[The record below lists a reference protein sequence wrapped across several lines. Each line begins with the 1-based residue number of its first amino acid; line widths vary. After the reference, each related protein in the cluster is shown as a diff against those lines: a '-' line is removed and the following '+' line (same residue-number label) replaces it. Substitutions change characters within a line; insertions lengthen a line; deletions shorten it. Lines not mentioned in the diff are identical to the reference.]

1 MLIRVKGLE
10 QRDGVWKYRRM
21 VPRRLRSVLPVYQ
34 VVRSLRTSDR
44 EAALRA
50 LPAVKAEVDRIFRE
64 AEAALANPAV
74 RDYKATQEVQRAVRR
89 ALEADAEDRF
99 RRPRVDSEPPSENNP
114 GGVVGDEEIE
124 ALAITD
130 ALEKLENAKGEGA
143 ATQRAVL
150 LALLKRL
157 NGQPEEVSNDDDN
170 PPLSIV
176 FDRWREERQP
186 PAKTWEEWATARR
199 RFEAVVGADL
209 PVRSITKGHVR
220 AFKDALLK
228 MPARRRGVAPD
239 GQPAKL
245 APASIQK
252 QLNALRSVLSWAVS
266 HGYLET
272 NPGTGISHA
281 RANGSHNDDTRR
293 LPYDADDLSKLF
305 ASIEKRTGADRW
317 LPLLELWTGARLEEL
332 GQLRAGD
339 VGQDGGVPFIYIHG
353 GDGRRVKNRGSERR
367 VPLHPQ
373 LLRLGFLNFVQA
385 QREAGHARLFPELK
399 PDRHGKLTR
408 LWGKRYRYFA
418 RSVGVTDP
426 RKTFHSFRHGF
437 KDAARAV
444 MPEEHHDAITGHS
457 NGSVGRSY
465 GRGVPLRVLAESMA
479 KVRFAG
485 LG

>member
-21 VPRRLRSVLPVYQ
+21 VPRRLRSVLPAYQ
-34 VVRSLRTSDR
+34 IVRSLRTSDR

-74 RDYKATQEVQRAVRR
+74 RDYKATQAIQRSVRA
-89 ALEADAEDRF
+89 ALQEDAEDRF
-99 RRPRVDSEPPSENNP
+99 RRPRVDSEPPSEDNP
-114 GGVVGDEEIE
+114 EGVVGDEEVE
-124 ALAITD
+124 AVAITD
-130 ALEKLENAKGEGA
+130 ALERLATAKGKDV
-143 ATQRAVL
+143 ATQRAIL
-150 LALLKRL
+150 HAILKRL
-157 NGQPEEVSNDDDN
+157 NGQPEEATAEDN

-186 PAKTWEEWATARR
+186 PAKTWEEWNTTRR
-199 RFEAVVGADL
+199 RFEAVVNGDL
-209 PVRSITKGHVR
+209 PVKSITKAHVR
-220 AFKDALLK
+220 NFKEALLK
-228 MPARRRGVAPD
+228 MPARRRGVGPD

-245 APASIQK
+245 SPASIQK

-266 HGYLET
+266 QGYLET

-281 RANGSHNDDTRR
+281 RANGAHGEGARR
-293 LPYDADDLSKLF
+293 LPYDADDLGRLF
-305 ASIEKRTGADRW
+305 ASIEEKKGADRW
-317 LPLLELWTGARLEEL
+317 LPLLGLWTGARLEEL
-332 GQLRAGD
+332 GQLRVED
-339 VGQDGGVPFIYIHG
+339 VGEDAAVPFIFIRG
-353 GDGRRVKNRGSERR
+353 GDGRRVKNRGSQRR
-367 VPLHPQ
+367 VPLHPE
-373 LLRLGFLNFVQA
+373 LIRLGFLTFVQE
-385 QREAGHARLFPELK
+385 QRDAGHVRLFAELK

-418 RSVGVTDP
+418 RSVGVVSP
-426 RKTFHSFRHGF
+426 AKTYHSFRHGW
-437 KDAARAV
+437 KDAARVV
-444 MPEEHHDAITGHS
+444 MPEEHHDAITGHT

-479 KVRFAG
+479 KVSFPG